1 MNNRILLIVF
11 GICLLLFLGARLI
24 RGNKASSFDDHI
36 IKVDSVKVDRIKFIS
51 AGNLP
56 EEFELKKSGAEWV
69 AVQGD
74 KSVPASSKNVESI
87 LGQLSHLTAMRIVT
101 KDVARYNEYEITD
114 SLASKVQVWE
124 GKNQVADLEIGG
136 FRFDQMTRSAFSF
149 IKRTNKPEVY
159 EVDGFLSMGL
169 KARFDQ
175 FRDKQLVK
183 ASVNDLTL
191 LEWTGNN
198 QQKQAISKE
207 DGAWYYAGMEAVDS
221 SKFSTYLNSL
231 VGAQGN
237 EFSELKST
245 AGLSSV
251 EKLTLTGNNM
261 TEPTVITAYASQD
274 TLKPFLITSSVNPD
288 AVFKSDSNGIYKRIF
303 LDLRPFWPNG
313 K

>member
-11 GICLLLFLGARLI
+11 GICLLLFLGAKLI
-24 RGNKASSFDDHI
+24 KGNKTSSFDDHI
-36 IKVDSVKVDRIKFIS
+36 IKVDSVKVDRIKFIT
-51 AGNLP
+51 AGNHP
-56 EEFELKKSGAEWV
+56 EEFELKKNETGWI

-74 KSVPASSKNVESI
+74 KSVPATSKAVESI

-101 KDVARYNEYEITD
+101 RDVGRYNEYEITD

-149 IKRTNKPEVY
+149 IKRANKPEVY
-159 EVDGFLSMGL
+159 EVDGFLSMGM

-183 ASVNDLTL
+183 ASIEYLTL
-191 LEWTGNN
+191 LEWIGSN
-198 QQKQAISKE
+198 QSKQAISKE

-221 SKFSTYLNSL
+221 AKFNAYLNSL
-231 VGAQGN
+231 VSAQGN

-245 AGLSSV
+245 AGLSTL

-261 TEPTVITAYASQD
+261 TGPTVITAYASQD
-274 TLKPFLITSSVNPD
+274 SLKPFLIASSVNPD
-288 AVFKSDSNGIYKRIF
+288 AVFKSDSSGLYKRIF